1 MVKSDRRI
9 DYLTRDKSE
18 FQKQVLNRLAIGK
31 EFVERKMST
40 KEESEACWKE
50 FIIWDQYNLE
60 MIRQAFEFPDNVY
73 AEDYNR
79 IRDSVGG
86 IYFPGT
92 YKEPTIQESIE
103 STRSEMSA
111 QVWKFERFSEK
122 IELLKVKIDPNQH
135 TKSHKYD
142 LNDLL
147 KLLHR
152 FHKVAQELR
161 FRRSDREPIV
171 IRDEYDLQYLIGALL
186 KLYFDDVR
194 PEEYSPSNAG
204 ANTRLD
210 FVLKEEKIIIETKMT
225 NETLKAKTLG
235 EELLIDIGRYKSYP
249 NCRNLVIFVY
259 DKGDYIANKRGLIV
273 DLEKQ
278 STKEMTISVVI
289 VPG

>member
-1 MVKSDRRI
+1 MIKSNGRI

-18 FQKQVLNRLAIGK
+18 FQKQVLNRLAIGI
-31 EFVERKMST
+31 EFVERRMST

-79 IRDSVGG
+79 IRASVGG
-86 IYFPGT
+86 FYFPGKR
-92 YKEPTIQESIE
+92 KEPTVQESIE
-103 STRSEMSA
+103 STRNEMSA

-122 IELLKVKIDPNQH
+122 IELLKVKIDPDQH

-142 LNDLL
+142 LDDLL
-147 KLLHR
+147 KFLRR

-161 FRRSDREPIV
+161 SRRSDREPIV
-171 IRDEYDLQYLIGALL
+171 IRDEYDVQYLLGALL

-194 PEEYSPSNAG
+194 PEDYSPSYAG

-249 NCRNLVIFVY
+249 DCRNLVIFVY
-259 DKGDYIANKRGLIV
+259 DKGDYITNKRGLIS

-278 STKEMTISVVI
+278 STQEMTVSVVI
-289 VPG
+289 VPE